1 MGERGMFALTSAFGN
16 ILGTLILLVS
26 VYIYI
31 LLARQISARRSAA
44 ATVEAAGGT
53 RTFGLPEA
61 FLAFVLTCFLLI
73 NVAASL
79 SRTSPV
85 QLSDR
90 DLIANLLFTVLI
102 VLFVASFLK
111 WRGLD
116 LNSLGGF
123 SRMSLLRAILT
134 GAILLVAAWP
144 LLVVGEAIG
153 NQIFGGGSGKQGIV
167 DLFTQSQTLRQ
178 RVMIIVL
185 AVAVAPV
192 CEEFIFRFFL
202 YGTFKRYLG
211 PAIGLFLNALLF
223 AAAHAHWPSFIPLL
237 ILGICFTLAYEW
249 SGSILVSMTMHSLF
263 NSLTLTF
270 LAFPGLSQQ

>member
-1 MGERGMFALTSAFGN
+1 MFALTSAFGN

-26 VYIYI
+26 VYVYI
-31 LLARQISARRSAA
+31 LLVRQITARRSAA
-44 ATVEAAGGT
+44 AGAAVEAVDST

-61 FLAFVLTCFLLI
+61 VLAFVLICFLLI
-73 NVAASL
+73 NVVASF

-90 DLIANLLFTVLI
+90 DLVANLLFTIVI

-111 WRGLD
+111 LRGLD

-123 SRMSLLRAILT
+123 SKMSLIRAILT
-134 GAILLVAAWP
+134 GAVLLLAAWP

-153 NQIFGGGSGKQGIV
+153 NQIFGGSGKQGIV
-167 DLFTQSQTLRQ
+167 DLFNTSQTLRQ

-202 YGTFKRYLG
+202 YGTLKRYAG
-211 PAIGLFLNALLF
+211 PALGLVLNALLF
-223 AAAHAHWPSFIPLL
+223 AAAHAHWPSFIPLF
-237 ILGICFTLAYEW
+237 ILGACFTLAYEW

-263 NSLTLTF
+263 NSITLTF

>member
-1 MGERGMFALTSAFGN
+1 MFAVTSAFGN
-16 ILGTLILLVS
+16 IIGTLILLVS

-31 LLARQISARRSAA
+31 VLARQIGVRRSATSA
-44 ATVEAAGGT
+44 SETAEGP

-61 FLAFVLTCFLLI
+61 VLAFVLTCFLLI
-73 NVAASL
+73 NLVASF
-79 SRTSPV
+79 SRTTPI

-90 DLIANLLFTVLI
+90 DLVANLFLTVLI

-116 LNSLGGF
+116 INLLAGF
-123 SRMSLLRAILT
+123 SRMTTLRAILIGT
-134 GAILLVAAWP
+134 ILLIAAWP
-144 LLVVGEAIG
+144 LLVLAETIG
-153 NQIFGGGSGKQGIV
+153 NQIFSDGSAKQGIV
-167 DLFTQSQTLRQ
+167 DLFNQSQTLRQ

-202 YGTFKRYLG
+202 YGTFKRYIG
-211 PAIGLFLNALLF
+211 PALGLLLNALLF
-223 AAAHAHWPSFIPLL
+223 AAAHAHWPSFIPLFV
-237 ILGICFTLAYEW
+237 LGACFTLAYEW

>member
-1 MGERGMFALTSAFGN
+1 MFALTSAFGN
-16 ILGTLILLVS
+16 IIGTLILLVS

-31 LLARQISARRSAA
+31 VLARQISARRSA
-44 ATVEAAGGT
+44 TNAGETAEGT

-61 FLAFVLTCFLLI
+61 VFAFVLTCFLLI
-73 NVAASL
+73 NVVTSF
-79 SRTSPV
+79 SRASPV
-85 QLSDR
+85 QLNDR
-90 DLIANLLFTVLI
+90 DLIANLFFTILI

-116 LNSLGGF
+116 INSLAGF
-123 SRMSLLRAILT
+123 SRMTTLRAILIGT
-134 GAILLVAAWP
+134 ILLLAAWP
-144 LLVVGEAIG
+144 LLVLAEAIG
-153 NQIFGGGSGKQGIV
+153 NQIFSDGSTKQGIV
-167 DLFTQSQTLRQ
+167 DLFNQSQTLRQ

-202 YGTFKRYLG
+202 YGTFKRYIG
-211 PAIGLFLNALLF
+211 PALALLLNALLF
-223 AAAHAHWPSFIPLL
+223 AAAHAHWPSFIPLFV
-237 ILGICFTLAYEW
+237 LGACFTLAYEW